1 MRRRLSYAL
10 ALSAAAACGWLA
22 ADLTSTA
29 RAKAPRFPPL
39 TESQLTE
46 EQKPLAQRI
55 NRISSVGIGGPYNP
69 LLRSPKLTGPMLDLL
84 DYLRW
89 NSSLPPRLSEFA
101 ILIQA
106 RLWRSQ
112 VEWFAHA
119 PLAQKAGLPD
129 ETIASLKA
137 NQRPKPMTIEETAVY
152 DLTTELAAKH
162 AVSDETFLRAQSV
175 LTETQI
181 VDLVALSGTY
191 VTVAMLLATAEE
203 GVPPGKTPPFAAGER

>member
-1 MRRRLSYAL
+1 MRRRLTFVL
-10 ALSAAAACGWLA
+10 ALAAAAAGGWLA
-22 ADLTSTA
+22 ADVAA
-29 RAKAPRFPPL
+29 RAKAPRFAPL
-39 TESQLTE
+39 DAKLLTE
-46 EQKPLAQRI
+46 EQKPLADRI

-69 LLRSPKLTGPMLDLL
+69 LLRSPKLTARMLDLL

-106 RLWRSQ
+106 RQWRSQ

-119 PLAQKAGLPD
+119 PLAAKAGLPE

-137 NQRPKPMTIEETAVY
+137 GGRPKPMTLQEAAIY

-162 AVSDETFLRAQSV
+162 AVSDETFLRAQSA

-181 VDLVALSGTY
+181 VDLVGLSGTY

-203 GVPPGKTPPFAAGER
+203 GVPPGKASPFGSNER